1 VYFRPPSGI
10 GADVVRLFDTLGLFR
25 EPLAGLEPQLVHVER
40 AIDELAL
47 DPAASFSQDRLDDL
61 ASEAHAARTRIRE
74 AAYQQLHRDPYRAE
88 MAAGILSRVP
98 ADLDALN
105 EDVVVR
111 ACARLGFTIE
121 RPRGHRVYAI
131 EIGSEALVDGLPGVP
146 GGTSYLGSFDREEAV
161 ERETIDF
168 FASGHPLVEGI
179 FAHYDES
186 TLGRVARFEIE
197 IGGERGGGLV
207 AIYKDGPMF
216 EVVAL
221 DSSGQSR
228 PDWAAAFRQR
238 PLRVRPLT
246 REMNES
252 VDWARLVAR
261 LGKRL
266 DAARR
271 PHAIAAVLVRP
282 AARA

>member
-1 VYFRPPSGI
+1 
-10 GADVVRLFDTLGLFR
+10 
-25 EPLAGLEPQLVHVER
+25 
-40 AIDELAL
+40 
-47 DPAASFSQDRLDDL
+47 
-61 ASEAHAARTRIRE
+61 
-74 AAYQQLHRDPYRAE
+74 
-88 MAAGILSRVP
+88 MAAGILARVP
-98 ADLDALN
+98 AELDALN

-146 GGTSYLGSFDREEAV
+146 GGSSYLGSFDREEAV

-186 TLGRVARFEIE
+186 TRGRVARFEIE

-207 AIYKDGPMF
+207 AIYKDGPVF

-221 DSSGQSR
+221 DTAGQIR
-228 PDWAAAFRQR
+228 PEWAAAFHQR

-246 REMNES
+246 GEMNES
-252 VDWARLVAR
+252 VDWARLINR

-271 PHAIAAVLVRP
+271 PHAIAAILVRP